1 MSKFESPLLKSEFSR
16 RLLRFPTLRVRL
28 EYLDSLDALEEPPYD
43 EAMALFPFYD
53 LDNDDLHDLMEEL
66 EWYFSC

>member
-1 MSKFESPLLKSEFSR
+1 MSKESRSPLKSEFSR
-16 RLLRFPTLRVRL
+16 PLLRFPTLRRRR
-28 EYLDSLDALEEPPYD
+28 EYLDALEALEEPPYD

-66 EWYFSC
+66 EWYFPF

>member
-16 RLLRFPTLRVRL
+16 PLLRFPTLRVRL
-28 EYLDSLDALEEPPYD
+28 EYLDALEALEEPPYD
-43 EAMALFPFYD
+43 EAMALIPFYD

-66 EWYFSC
+66 EWYFPC